1 MAATTSAHAGDA
13 FAGFL
18 EENLQKELLR
28 FTTAGSV
35 DDGKST
41 LIGHLLHDAKA
52 VYEDQLAAVKKS
64 RINRSGGPVDFS
76 LITDGLR
83 AEREQGITI
92 DVGYRYFATSRRKFI
107 IADTPGHEQ
116 YTRNMATGASTA
128 DLAVILLDA
137 TKGLLPQTFRHTF
150 IAALLGIRH
159 VLAAVNKMDLV
170 EYRQE
175 VFAELQQKMRRLTAE
190 LGVSELQCI
199 PVSALLGDNI
209 VHRSERMPWHTGPT
223 ILEHLESVPV
233 RATAASQ
240 ELRLPVQMVLRP
252 DSTFRGFA
260 GRLAGGTVRAGDVV
274 KVLPS
279 GRTSRVK
286 RLVSYE
292 GEQQEAV
299 PGESVTLEL
308 ADEIDVSRGDLIV
321 SPKQGPTISRHFSAM
336 VVWLQEPPLKPGAE
350 FLLKHMTRHVRGK
363 AVRIV
368 HRVDVNTLAKEPAAV
383 LKMNDVALVEFSA
396 NSPLYFD
403 PYLKNRATGSFIL
416 IDPMSNATAGAG
428 MIEGDLSARD
438 QRTVANRAVDRLRNT
453 RPVSLSDRVLRHG
466 HSSLLLIYRGS
477 REFGVRTERAL
488 FEEGLE
494 VFHLAAKADL
504 ATSRVSVVQA
514 LLEAGLIVLAPEED
528 LHDLAI
534 EELRAA
540 SIASVGEL
548 READSFADE
557 QEQLKRVLEEVRR
570 SATSE
575 KGIASHRE
583 GLYES

>member
-137 TKGLLPQTFRHTF
+137 TKGLLPQTFRHTY

-175 VFAELQQKMRRLTAE
+175 VFAELQQKMRRLAAE
-190 LGVSELQCI
+190 LGISELQCI

-209 VHRSERMPWHTGPT
+209 VHRSERMPWYTGPT
-223 ILEHLESVPV
+223 VLEHLESVPV

-252 DSTFRGFA
+252 DATFRGFA
-260 GRLAGGTVRAGDVV
+260 GRLAGGTVRAGDAVQ
-274 KVLPS
+274 VLPS

-292 GEQQEAV
+292 GERQEAV

-321 SPKQGPTISRHFSAM
+321 APEQGPTISQYFSAM
-336 VVWLQEPPLKPGAE
+336 VVWLQESPLKHGAE
-350 FLLKHMTRHVRGK
+350 FLLKHMTRHVRGRV
-363 AVRIV
+363 VRIV
-368 HRVDVNTLAKEPAAV
+368 HRVDVNTLAKEPAAA
-383 LKMNDVALVEFSA
+383 LKMNDVALVEFAA

-438 QRTVANRAVDRLRNT
+438 QRTVANRTAGRLRNT
-453 RPVSLSDRVLRHG
+453 RPVSLSDRILRHG
-466 HSSLLLIYRGS
+466 HSPLLLIYDGS

-504 ATSRVSVVQA
+504 ETSRVSVVQA

-540 SIASVGEL
+540 SIVSVGEL

-575 KGIASHRE
+575 KGIASNRE